1 MTSSIDPDRQFRHM
15 AVTTHSAPAPAG
27 KRWSTGRIVGWIVT
41 ALLVLALA
49 AAFRYLVVEPRA
61 MGFACS
67 ETPQPWWCAPREII
81 IQAHLKNVW
90 GWVAAI
96 SGIVALLL
104 RQKWAASIAVIT
116 GLAGIVLYDTS
127 LASFGFLLGLLR
139 LLRS

>member
-1 MTSSIDPDRQFRHM
+1 M
-15 AVTTHSAPAPAG
+15 AIIPPSAPATTARG
-27 KRWSTGRIVGWIVT
+27 WSSGRIAGWIV
-41 ALLVLALA
+41 LALVVLGLA
-49 AAFRYLVVEPRA
+49 AVFRYLVVEPRE

-67 ETPQPWWCAPREII
+67 ATPQPWWCGPREII

-96 SGIVALLL
+96 SGLVALLL
-104 RQKWAASIAVIT
+104 RQKWAAPIAVIC

-127 LASFGFLLGLLR
+127 LASLGLLLGLLR

>member
-1 MTSSIDPDRQFRHM
+1 M
-15 AVTTHSAPAPAG
+15 ATASAG
-27 KRWSTGRIVGWIVT
+27 RGWSKGRIVGWIIT
-41 ALLVLALA
+41 GLLVIALA
-49 AAFRYLVVEPRA
+49 AIFRYLVVEPRA

-67 ETPQPWWCAPREII
+67 ETPQPWWCAPREIV

-96 SGIVALLL
+96 SGLVALLL
-104 RQKWAASIAVIT
+104 RQRWAAPIAIIT

>member
-1 MTSSIDPDRQFRHM
+1 M
-15 AVTTHSAPAPAG
+15 ADISRMATASAG
-27 KRWSTGRIVGWIVT
+27 GGWSKGRIAGWIIT
-41 ALLVLALA
+41 GLLVIALA
-49 AAFRYLVVEPRA
+49 AIFRYLVVEPRA

-67 ETPQPWWCAPREII
+67 ETPQPWWCAPREIV

-96 SGIVALLL
+96 SGLVALLL
-104 RQKWAASIAVIT
+104 RQRWAAPIAIIA

-127 LASFGFLLGLLR
+127 LASLGFLLGLLR

>member
-1 MTSSIDPDRQFRHM
+1 M
-15 AVTTHSAPAPAG
+15 AVTPHSASLSSG
-27 KRWSTGRIVGWIVT
+27 KGWSGGRITAWIVT
-41 ALLVLALA
+41 ALLVLGLA
-49 AAFRYLVVEPRA
+49 AVFRYLVVEPRS

-90 GWVAAI
+90 GFVAAI
-96 SGIVALLL
+96 SGVVALLL
-104 RQKWAASIAVIT
+104 RQRWAAPIAVIT

-127 LASFGFLLGLLR
+127 LASLGLLLGLLR

>member
-1 MTSSIDPDRQFRHM
+1 MVSQQPLVTSR
-15 AVTTHSAPAPAG
+15 SATWSAARLA
-27 KRWSTGRIVGWIVT
+27 RW
-41 ALLVLALA
+41 LVLGAMVLGLA
-49 AAFRYLVVEPRA
+49 AIFRYLVVEPRM

-90 GWVAAI
+90 GFVAAGF
-96 SGIVALLL
+96 GIVAVLL
-104 RQKWAASIAVIT
+104 RQNWAMTIAIIT

>member
-1 MTSSIDPDRQFRHM
+1 MPVSSPSITGSS
-15 AVTTHSAPAPAG
+15 VPAG
-27 KRWSTGRIVGWIVT
+27 SWSRARILGWVVT
-41 ALLVLALA
+41 ALIVLGLA
-49 AAFRYLVVEPRA
+49 AVFRYLVVEPRE

-67 ETPQPWWCAPREII
+67 ETPQPLWCGPREII

-90 GWVAAI
+90 GFVAAI
-96 SGIVALLL
+96 SGLIALTL
-104 RQKWAASIAVIT
+104 RWRIATVLAVIC

>member
-1 MTSSIDPDRQFRHM
+1 MAGISHM
-15 AVTTHSAPAPAG
+15 ATASAG
-27 KRWSTGRIVGWIVT
+27 TGWSKGRIARWIVT
-41 ALLVLALA
+41 GLAVLILA
-49 AAFRYLVVEPRA
+49 AIFRYLVVEPRA

-96 SGIVALLL
+96 SGLIALLL
-104 RQKWAASIAVIT
+104 RQRWAAPIAIIA

-127 LASFGFLLGLLR
+127 LAGLGFLLGLLR